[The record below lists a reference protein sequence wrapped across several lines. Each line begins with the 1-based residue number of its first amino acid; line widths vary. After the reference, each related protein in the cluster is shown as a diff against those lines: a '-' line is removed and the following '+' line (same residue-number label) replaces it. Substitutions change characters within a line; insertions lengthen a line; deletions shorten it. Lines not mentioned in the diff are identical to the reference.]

1 LPFARALNVGG
12 RIIERSGVIIDEL
25 KNLGLDT
32 EKLEEIRSKAE
43 SHLTEIETRLEDGDL
58 EGAIEALQELKDDIL
73 ELCNAYLDL
82 VFPEGVP
89 DELKDALGTLGQ
101 RLEEIAKKMAESLQA
116 L

>member
-1 LPFARALNVGG
+1 VRHWLNVGG
-12 RIIERSGVIIDEL
+12 RVIERSGVIIDEL

-32 EKLEEIRSKAE
+32 EKLEEIHGEAE
-43 SHLTEIETRLEDGDL
+43 SHLAEIEARLEDGDI

-89 DELKDALGTLGQ
+89 DEPKDAIGALGQ
-101 RLEEIAKKMAESLQA
+101 RLEEIAEKMAENLQT